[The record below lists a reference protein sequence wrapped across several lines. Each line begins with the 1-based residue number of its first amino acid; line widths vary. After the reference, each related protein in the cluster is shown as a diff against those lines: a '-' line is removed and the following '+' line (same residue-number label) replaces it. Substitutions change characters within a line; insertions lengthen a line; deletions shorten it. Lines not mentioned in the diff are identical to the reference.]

1 MKAMGPAALRNMN
14 PQMAHMTDDQI
25 NMAISQMEAMASNPE
40 MMKMASEQ
48 MKGMG
53 EEELRQAMGQA
64 QSASPSSV
72 PRPSVPVASGTSS
85 SATMNDT
92 IKNMSSE
99 QFKEASQKIS
109 SLSPEQ
115 LKAQAAMLK
124 NMPIETL
131 RKTNPHMANMSED
144 QIKLAIQQMESMA
157 NNPEMMKMASEQM
170 KNMDEKQ
177 FEQVKQMF
185 QNAATN
191 NSTTASNSTG
201 ETPNME
207 DFAADPSKMM
217 ESLLS
222 NPEQLSSMIKT
233 MKQNPDLIKS
243 MMRSQM
249 GIKEGEEKEGADPR
263 TEQMEK
269 AIDQFANMSDEQLDK
284 YIKYANKAQSVFQP
298 VLSSFNKAKSTL
310 GVSSRTMIVLINLFI
325 FCGIALLVMWMKSR
339 KADLDVMAE
348 LQSDGPP
355 EILTSHDD
363 GEF

>member
-1 MKAMGPAALRNMN
+1 
-14 PQMAHMTDDQI
+14 
-25 NMAISQMEAMASNPE
+25 MASNPE

-64 QSASPSSV
+64 QSASLSSV

-157 NNPEMMKMASEQM
+157 NNPDMMKMASEQM

-185 QNAATN
+185 QNGATN

-201 ETPNME
+201 ETSNME

-233 MKQNPDLIKS
+233 MKQNPALIKS

-325 FCGIALLVMWMKSR
+325 FCGIALLVMWMKSK

-355 EILTSHDD
+355 EIVTGHDD

>member
-1 MKAMGPAALRNMN
+1 
-14 PQMAHMTDDQI
+14 
-25 NMAISQMEAMASNPE
+25 MASNPE

-53 EEELRQAMGQA
+53 EEELKQALGQA
-64 QSASPSSV
+64 QSASSSV
-72 PRPSVPVASGTSS
+72 PRPSLPVASDTAN

-92 IKNMSSE
+92 IKNMSSD

-131 RKTNPHMANMSED
+131 RETNPHMANMSEE

-185 QNAATN
+185 QNGVGSASN
-191 NSTTASNSTG
+191 NSTTASNSNG
-201 ETPNME
+201 ETSNIA

-233 MKQNPDLIKS
+233 MKQNPDFIKS

-263 TEQMEK
+263 AEQMEK
-269 AIDQFANMSDEQLDK
+269 AIDQFASMSDEQLDK
-284 YIKYANKAQSVFQP
+284 YIKYANKAQSVFKP
-298 VLSSFNKAKSTL
+298 VLSSFNKVKSTL

-325 FCGIALLVMWMKSR
+325 FCGIALFVIWMKSR
-339 KADLDVMAE
+339 KEDLDVMAE

-355 EILTSHDD
+355 EIVTGHDD